1 MRQLSP
7 AATRG
12 GFFVLLLVCLAF
24 PATLHAQGTRAD
36 MIQQAMAAYD
46 DFESQS
52 ATALLWTALDPAGG
66 APDRAWATGVQL
78 MAQILLEEGEEPLAE
93 AWLRWAVRQWPELPV
108 DRATFLPEV
117 IAAIEVARSFVGSGT
132 PGDRVTRTRWDWPD
146 RVSTATQGSLRI
158 EPGAIPMRGRIQ
170 GAGEFPAGRTL
181 TLAPGSY
188 RIEAFAE
195 GYEGAAVTREVL
207 PGVTTSLVFDLAPTV
222 LAEAELADSVLPEG
236 IRAHA
241 LQRVARLSVHRF
253 GVAPACAAG
262 AIVSADGLLLTT
274 YRAIRGAE
282 RIEATLPDGRRLTDG
297 ITVAAYDVDDDVAL
311 LKLPATF
318 TSPLQVT
325 DEVEGGQF
333 VWAVGYPGCGA
344 VTVEGMRLTAERSG
358 VLQLSDTLPGEAQG
372 GPVIDQAGRVV
383 GLGTGTMTAVV
394 AQRADDQLES
404 ANANVLGGTLLTPE
418 EVARQERHLYGS
430 IQVTSDVTG
439 GVARITPID
448 SWLWAGTAQLGTLPL
463 TFAAPMG
470 RYRVELLSQG
480 QVQRAMEFSVQPDLA
495 GQLQIPVA
503 AAMAEA
509 EEGGGGFP
517 IAIVL
522 GGVAAAGA
530 AVALMM
536 AGGGGDDGGGGGSTP
551 PPSNE
556 PGSITVSIPNR

>member
-1 MRQLSP
+1 MRQPSP

-12 GFFVLLLVCLAF
+12 GVFVLVLVCLAF
-24 PATLHAQGTRAD
+24 PAALQGQGTRAD

-46 DFESQS
+46 DFESER
-52 ATALLWTALDPAGG
+52 ATALLWTALDPATG
-66 APDRAWATGVQL
+66 APDGAWATGVQL
-78 MAQILLEEGEEPLAE
+78 MAQILIEEGEENFAE
-93 AWLRWAVRQWPELPV
+93 AWLRWAVRLWPELPV

-117 IAAIEVARSFVGSGT
+117 IAAIEVARSFVGSASA
-132 PGDRVTRTRWDWPD
+132 GDRVTRTRWDWPD
-146 RVSTATQGSLRI
+146 RVSTADRGTLRI
-158 EPGAIPMRGRIQ
+158 EPGAIPMRGEIQ
-170 GAGEFPAGRTL
+170 GVGEFPAGRSL

-188 RIEAFAE
+188 RIEASAE
-195 GYEGAAVTREVL
+195 GYESAVVTREVL
-207 PGVTTSLVFDLAPTV
+207 PGVTTSLVLDLAPIV
-222 LAEAELADSVLPEG
+222 VAEAELADSVLPQA
-236 IRAHA
+236 IRSHA

-253 GVAPACAAG
+253 GAAPACAAG
-262 AIVSADGLLLTT
+262 AIVSPDGLLLTT

-282 RIEATLPDGRRLTDG
+282 RIEATLPDGQRLTEG

-318 TSPLQVT
+318 TSPFRVT

-344 VTVEGMRLTAERSG
+344 VTVEGMRMTAERGG

-372 GPVIDQAGRVV
+372 GPIIDQAGRVV
-383 GLGTGTMTAVV
+383 GLGSGAQTAVV
-394 AQRADDQLES
+394 AERADDQVET
-404 ANANVLGGTLLTPE
+404 ANANVLGGALLTPE

-439 GVARITPID
+439 VVARITPID
-448 SWLWAGTAQLGTLPL
+448 SWLWSGTAQMGTLPL
-463 TFAAPMG
+463 TFTAPMG
-470 RYRVELLSQG
+470 RYRVEVLSQG
-480 QVQRAMEFSVQPDLA
+480 EVQRAMEFSVQPDLA

-530 AVALMM
+530 AVALM
-536 AGGGGDDGGGGGSTP
+536 AAGGGDDGGGGGTP
-551 PPSNE
+551 PPTPTQ
-556 PGSITVSIPNR
+556 PGSITISIPNR

>member
-7 AATRG
+7 AAARG

-24 PATLHAQGTRAD
+24 PATLQAQGTRAD

-46 DFESQS
+46 DFESER
-52 ATALLWTALDPAGG
+52 ATALLWTALDPAVG
-66 APDRAWATGVQL
+66 APDDAWATGVQL
-78 MAQILLEEGEEPLAE
+78 MAQILIEEGEETLAE
-93 AWLRWAVRQWPELPV
+93 AWLRWAVRQWPQLPV

-117 IAAIEVARSFVGSGT
+117 IAAVEVARSFVGSLSA
-132 PGDRVTRTRWDWPD
+132 GDRVTRTRWDWPD
-146 RVSTATQGSLRI
+146 RVSTATQGTLRI
-158 EPGAIPMRGRIQ
+158 EPGAIPMRGEIQ
-170 GAGEFPAGRTL
+170 GVGEFPAGRTL

-188 RIEAFAE
+188 RIEATAE
-195 GYEGAAVTREVL
+195 GYQSAVVTREVL

-222 LAEAELADSVLPEG
+222 VAAAELADSVLPEG
-236 IRAHA
+236 IRSHA
-241 LQRVARLSVHRF
+241 LQRVARLSVYRF
-253 GVAPACAAG
+253 GAAPACAAG
-262 AIVSADGLLLTT
+262 AVMSADGLLLTT

-282 RIEATLPDGRRLTDG
+282 RIEATLPDGQRLTEG

-311 LKLPATF
+311 LKLPARF

-333 VWAVGYPGCGA
+333 VWAVAYPGCGA
-344 VTVEGMRLTAERSG
+344 VTVEGMRMTAERRG

-372 GPVIDQAGRVV
+372 GPVIDQSGRVV
-383 GLGTGTMTAVV
+383 GLGTGALTAV
-394 AQRADDQLES
+394 AAGRAEDRLET
-404 ANANVLGGTLLTPE
+404 ANANVLGGALLTPE

-439 GVARITPID
+439 VVARITPID
-448 SWLWAGTAQLGTLPL
+448 WWLWAGTAQMGTLPL
-463 TFAAPMG
+463 TFTGPMG
-470 RYRVELLSQG
+470 RYRVEVLSRG
-480 QVQRAMEFSVQPDLA
+480 EVQRAMEFSVQPDMA

-517 IAIVL
+517 IAIVI

-530 AVALMM
+530 AVALM
-536 AGGGGDDGGGGGSTP
+536 AGGGGDNGGGGGP
-551 PPSNE
+551 PPSTE
-556 PGSITVSIPNR
+556 PGSITISIPNR